1 MALFNEQFHY
11 YIFAQSVF
19 LKQARVEKK
28 KRCLLSTFKISIEDH
43 VLFCIL
49 PIYMTNFAKLAS
61 IPCSEAIT

>member
-11 YIFAQSVF
+11 YIFGQSVF
-19 LKQARVEKK
+19 LKRARVEKK

-49 PIYMTNFAKLAS
+49 PIYMTNFTKLAS